1 MVEAG
6 DTLFDIAL
14 IYGVPVQ
21 AIMEANGL
29 ESDRLE
35 VGQQLIIPVGGAT
48 PVPAGT
54 ESPTATA
61 TQP

>member
-1 MVEAG
+1 MVAAG
-6 DTLFDIAL
+6 DTLFDIAQS
-14 IYGVPVQ
+14 YGVTVQ

-29 ESDRLE
+29 ESDRLK
-35 VGQQLIIPVGGAT
+35 VGQQLIIPLGGAT
-48 PVPAGT
+48 PAPAGT